1 VARRED
7 DNEDDAT
14 MIPAGDPEIGDL
26 LRAMIE
32 GEEVLSETECND

>member
-1 VARRED
+1 MARRD

-14 MIPAGDPEIGDL
+14 MIPANDPEIGDL

-32 GEEVLSETECND
+32 GEEVSNETECND

>member
-1 VARRED
+1 MGKRDED
-7 DNEDDAT
+7 KDDAT

-32 GEEVLSETECND
+32 GEEALSETECND

>member
-1 VARRED
+1 MGKRD

-14 MIPAGDPEIGDL
+14 MIPAGAPEIGDL

-32 GEEVLSETECND
+32 GEEVSSETECND

>member
-1 VARRED
+1 MGKRD

-14 MIPAGDPEIGDL
+14 MIPAGDSEIGDL

-32 GEEVLSETECND
+32 GEEVSNETECND

>member
-1 VARRED
+1 MGKRDED
-7 DNEDDAT
+7 EDDAT

-32 GEEVLSETECND
+32 GEEVSNETECND

>member
-1 VARRED
+1 VARRDED
-7 DNEDDAT
+7 NDDAT

-32 GEEVLSETECND
+32 GEEVSSETECND

>member
-7 DNEDDAT
+7 DNGDDAT

>member
-1 VARRED
+1 MGKRDED
-7 DNEDDAT
+7 EDDAT

-32 GEEVLSETECND
+32 GEEVSNETECDD

>member
-1 VARRED
+1 MARRED

-32 GEEVLSETECND
+32 GEEVSNETECND